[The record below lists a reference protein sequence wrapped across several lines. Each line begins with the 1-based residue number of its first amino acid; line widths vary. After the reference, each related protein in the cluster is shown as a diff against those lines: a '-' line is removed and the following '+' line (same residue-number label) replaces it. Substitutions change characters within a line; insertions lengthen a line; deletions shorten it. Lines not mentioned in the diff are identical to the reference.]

1 MDLGNELE
9 TRALR
14 AWGIKRAMDEIEE
27 KLRANPNILKTMGP
41 LAGRLS
47 QWTAQATGEHN
58 WASMKGMQD
67 FLVDLG
73 VQKDTIGRLQS
84 GAAMTET
91 EQEFYRNL
99 VGDITLT
106 PAAFVQ
112 RIRAVGSAFGAE
124 AKSIYRRGLI
134 SQYGSLAVPDKA
146 WDLLMPPSKLESNK
160 RNLDGM
166 PAGTTQFNPDT
177 GQYEVVK

>member
-1 MDLGNELE
+1 
-9 TRALR
+9 
-14 AWGIKRAMDEIEE
+14 
-27 KLRANPNILKTMGP
+27 
-41 LAGRLS
+41 
-47 QWTAQATGEHN
+47 
-58 WASMKGMQD
+58 
-67 FLVDLG
+67 
-73 VQKDTIGRLQS
+73 
-84 GAAMTET
+84 MTET